1 MVINRVEPEIEG
13 GRFPIKRI
21 VGDEVVVTADILA
34 DGHDAL
40 AAVLRY
46 RRADGAAWNEAPM
59 CELANDRCTGSF
71 PVA

>member
-21 VGDEVVVTADILA
+21 VGDEVVVTADIFA